1 MADATTETAPVED
14 VTHDS
19 VVVEREPDAN
29 SLPPSLVEAELLVE
43 DVSIDGMCGVY

>member
-1 MADATTETAPVED
+1 MAITATETAPVDD

-19 VVVEREPDAN
+19 VVVERDPDAVAA
-29 SLPPSLVEAELLVE
+29 PRPLVEAELLVE